1 MAAFHKIEEALEDL
15 KKGKDDSNSVKNQR
29 DLLNDF
35 YRRNIDEFESITE
48 YVDDGH
54 TGTDANREDFQ
65 RLLADVMSGKI
76 NCVIVKDLSRFARNY
91 SDAGSLIDNLF
102 VQMGVRFI
110 SLAEN
115 VDSYKNPDSV
125 SNIIV
130 PITNVMNDNY
140 CYQTSKKIRQVF
152 DYKRRNGQYIGAFA
166 LIFEK
171 GTGVIEKTY
180 QRTKL
185 EQDYQVRQYM
195 ADVKQNSKS
204 LRSFSKKARDTGTK
218 NLLLSGVSGI
228 GMGVLG
234 IGLPDI
240 PVFTGMIL
248 KNIYE
253 TALQYG
259 YSYESREEKY
269 FILLLI
275 RGAVSYGDTL
285 CEIDGKVN
293 EFIRNGILPEEYQDK
308 EQIEQTAGALSK
320 ELLYMKFLQGI
331 PVVGAVG
338 GAYDAVYM
346 KRITEYA
353 ELKYRHRYLAGRK
366 KAENGQLCKRCKSYR
381 DI

>member
-1 MAAFHKIEEALEDL
+1 MRLFDKRTPLQKEWEKLEVQEQRFLQKRSEKRENILNQKLEEKIPPKLQETLDTAFAK
-15 KKGKDDSNSVKNQR
+15 
-29 DLLNDF
+29 
-35 YRRNIDEFESITE
+35 
-48 YVDDGH
+48 
-54 TGTDANREDFQ
+54 
-65 RLLADVMSGKI
+65 
-76 NCVIVKDLSRFARNY
+76 
-91 SDAGSLIDNLF
+91 
-102 VQMGVRFI
+102 
-110 SLAEN
+110 
-115 VDSYKNPDSV
+115 
-125 SNIIV
+125 
-130 PITNVMNDNY
+130 
-140 CYQTSKKIRQVF
+140 
-152 DYKRRNGQYIGAFA
+152 AFA

-171 GTGVIEKTY
+171 GTRVIEKTY
-180 QRTKL
+180 QRAKL
-185 EQDYQVRQYM
+185 EQDYQVRQYT

-204 LRSFSKKARDTGTK
+204 LRAFSKKDTGTK

-293 EFIRNGILPEEYQDK
+293 EFIRNGMLPEEYQDK
-308 EQIEQTAGALSK
+308 EQIEQTAGSLSK
-320 ELLYMKFLQGI
+320 ELLYIKFLQGI

-353 ELKYRHRYLAGRK
+353 ELKYRHRYLDEWK
-366 KAENGQLCKRCKSYR
+366 KDRE
-381 DI
+381 

>member
-1 MAAFHKIEEALEDL
+1 MRLFDKRTPLQKEWEKLE
-15 KKGKDDSNSVKNQR
+15 VQEQR
-29 DLLNDF
+29 FLQK
-35 YRRNIDEFESITE
+35 RSEKRESILNQKLE
-48 YVDDGH
+48 
-54 TGTDANREDFQ
+54 E
-65 RLLADVMSGKI
+65 KI
-76 NCVIVKDLSRFARNY
+76 APKLQKTLDTAFA
-91 SDAGSLIDNLF
+91 
-102 VQMGVRFI
+102 
-110 SLAEN
+110 
-115 VDSYKNPDSV
+115 K
-125 SNIIV
+125 
-130 PITNVMNDNY
+130 
-140 CYQTSKKIRQVF
+140 
-152 DYKRRNGQYIGAFA
+152 AFA

-269 FILLLI
+269 FI
-275 RGAVSYGDTL
+275 A
-285 CEIDGKVN
+285 
-293 EFIRNGILPEEYQDK
+293 
-308 EQIEQTAGALSK
+308 
-320 ELLYMKFLQGI
+320 
-331 PVVGAVG
+331 
-338 GAYDAVYM
+338 
-346 KRITEYA
+346 
-353 ELKYRHRYLAGRK
+353 
-366 KAENGQLCKRCKSYR
+366 
-381 DI
+381 

>member
-1 MAAFHKIEEALEDL
+1 MRLFDKRTPLQKEWEKLE
-15 KKGKDDSNSVKNQR
+15 VQEQR
-29 DLLNDF
+29 FLQK
-35 YRRNIDEFESITE
+35 RSEKRESILNQKLE
-48 YVDDGH
+48 
-54 TGTDANREDFQ
+54 E
-65 RLLADVMSGKI
+65 KI
-76 NCVIVKDLSRFARNY
+76 PPKLQKTLDTAFA
-91 SDAGSLIDNLF
+91 
-102 VQMGVRFI
+102 
-110 SLAEN
+110 
-115 VDSYKNPDSV
+115 K
-125 SNIIV
+125 
-130 PITNVMNDNY
+130 
-140 CYQTSKKIRQVF
+140 
-152 DYKRRNGQYIGAFA
+152 AFA

-275 RGAVSYGDTL
+275 RGAVSYG
-285 CEIDGKVN
+285 V
-293 EFIRNGILPEEYQDK
+293 
-308 EQIEQTAGALSK
+308 
-320 ELLYMKFLQGI
+320 QGI